1 MANSFGFS
9 WRGGQGTSGIARRS
23 KGIVRFRRG
32 PSVARAPLLV
42 FVSLFVAL
50 GLLAGVQAASATTVV
65 TFQGVLQTSNGDPI
79 AKAAITL
86 YTGTYG
92 GTPSYSDSTSATGAF
107 SLAVPIG
114 AYSLAVTGDGLTQ
127 GIGPGWSFTGIPL
140 TISADTTQNLTI
152 PVAVITANVV
162 DSLGNPVPG
171 ASISGNYNP
180 DSVNNEVLWPGG
192 PISSGN
198 VAPNFVGDVGVTDS
212 TGSVTFEALPTG
224 SDNLT
229 LTATPPA
236 ADTTLGQAALTT
248 SVTANTTLSFVLPPV
263 VTFKGVLQT
272 SNGDP
277 IAKAAITLYTGT
289 YGGTPS
295 YSDSTSATG
304 AFSLAV
310 PIGAYSLAVTGD
322 GLTQGI
328 GPGWSFTGIPLTISA
343 DTTQNLTIPVAVI
356 TANVVDSLG
365 NPVPGASISGNYNP
379 DSVNN
384 EVLWPGGP
392 ISSGNVAPNFVGD
405 VGVTDSTGSV
415 TFEALPTGS
424 DNLTLTAT
432 PPAADTTLGQAA
444 LTTSVTANTTLSFVL
459 PPVVTFKGVLQTSNG
474 DPIAKAAITLYTGTY
489 GGTPSYSDST
499 SATGA
504 FSLAVPIG
512 AYSLAV
518 TGDGLT
524 QGIGPGWSFT
534 GIPLTISADTTQNL
548 TIPVAVITA
557 NVVDSL
563 GNPVPGASISGNY
576 NPDSVN
582 NEVLWPGG
590 PISSGNVAP
599 NFVGDVGVT
608 DSTGSVTFEALP
620 TGSDNLTLTAT
631 PPSGFPSVLT
641 ESVSAGPSTL
651 TIPIPDYAI
660 LNSAG
665 TVSGDVSL
673 ASPTTTTLSGVSDVA
688 IAPGSLPAGGTAPV
702 GLISY
707 QVLSLPVGGSVD
719 VVLQLPPGSAPTAI
733 YKYINGSYVDV
744 TSIATI
750 SGNTVTLHLTDGGL
764 GDEDGTANGVIVDP
778 VVPLHFPPSTVT
790 VTSPGTKTSS
800 VNVAISPLTMKATDS
815 NPSATITSWAA
826 TGLPAGL
833 SINATTGVVSGTP
846 TTTGTSTVKVTATDS
861 GGYSGS
867 VSFTW
872 TVKDLVTVTSPGTK
886 TSSVNVA
893 ISPLTMKATDSNPSA
908 TITSWAATGLPAGLS
923 INATTGVVSGT
934 PTTTGT
940 STVKVTATDSGGYS
954 GSVSFT
960 WTVKDLVTVTSPGT
974 KTSSVNV
981 AISPLTMKATDSNP
995 SATITSW
1002 AATGLPAGLSINATT
1017 GVVSGTPTTTGTS
1030 TVKVTATDSGG
1041 YSGSVS
1047 FTWTVKDLVTVTSP
1061 GTKTSSVNVAI
1072 SPLTMKATDSNPS
1085 ATITSWAATGLP
1097 AGLSINATTGVVS
1110 GTPTTTGT
1118 STVKVTATD
1127 SGGYSGSVSFTWTV
1141 KDLVTVTSPGT
1152 KTSSVNVAISPLTMK
1167 ATDSNPSATITSWA
1181 ATGLPAGLSI
1191 NATTGVVSGT
1201 PTTTGT
1207 STVKVTATD
1216 SGGYSGSVSFTWTV
1230 KDLVTVT
1237 SPGTKTSSVNVAISP
1252 LTMKATDSNPSATI
1266 TSWAATGLPA
1276 GLSINATT
1284 GVVSG
1289 TPTTTGTSTVKVTAT
1304 DSGGYS
1310 GSVSF
1315 TWTVN

>member
-1 MANSFGFS
+1 M
-9 WRGGQGTSGIARRS
+9 
-23 KGIVRFRRG
+23 
-32 PSVARAPLLV
+32 
-42 FVSLFVAL
+42 
-50 GLLAGVQAASATTVV
+50 
-65 TFQGVLQTSNGDPI
+65 
-79 AKAAITL
+79 
-86 YTGTYG
+86 
-92 GTPSYSDSTSATGAF
+92 
-107 SLAVPIG
+107 
-114 AYSLAVTGDGLTQ
+114 
-127 GIGPGWSFTGIPL
+127 
-140 TISADTTQNLTI
+140 
-152 PVAVITANVV
+152 
-162 DSLGNPVPG
+162 
-171 ASISGNYNP
+171 
-180 DSVNNEVLWPGG
+180 NNEVLSPGG

-673 ASPTTTTLSGVSDVA
+673 VSPTTTTLSGVSDVA
-688 IAPGSLPAGGTAPV
+688 IAPGSLPAGGPCR
-702 GLISY
+702 
-707 QVLSLPVGGSVD
+707 
-719 VVLQLPPGSAPTAI
+719 
-733 YKYINGSYVDV
+733 
-744 TSIATI
+744 
-750 SGNTVTLHLTDGGL
+750 
-764 GDEDGTANGVIVDP
+764 
-778 VVPLHFPPSTVT
+778 
-790 VTSPGTKTSS
+790 
-800 VNVAISPLTMKATDS
+800 
-815 NPSATITSWAA
+815 WA
-826 TGLPAGL
+826 
-833 SINATTGVVSGTP
+833 
-846 TTTGTSTVKVTATDS
+846 
-861 GGYSGS
+861 
-867 VSFTW
+867 
-872 TVKDLVTVTSPGTK
+872 
-886 TSSVNVA
+886 
-893 ISPLTMKATDSNPSA
+893 
-908 TITSWAATGLPAGLS
+908 
-923 INATTGVVSGT
+923 
-934 PTTTGT
+934 
-940 STVKVTATDSGGYS
+940 
-954 GSVSFT
+954 
-960 WTVKDLVTVTSPGT
+960 
-974 KTSSVNV
+974 
-981 AISPLTMKATDSNP
+981 
-995 SATITSW
+995 
-1002 AATGLPAGLSINATT
+1002 
-1017 GVVSGTPTTTGTS
+1017 
-1030 TVKVTATDSGG
+1030 
-1041 YSGSVS
+1041 
-1047 FTWTVKDLVTVTSP
+1047 
-1061 GTKTSSVNVAI
+1061 
-1072 SPLTMKATDSNPS
+1072 
-1085 ATITSWAATGLP
+1085 
-1097 AGLSINATTGVVS
+1097 
-1110 GTPTTTGT
+1110 
-1118 STVKVTATD
+1118 
-1127 SGGYSGSVSFTWTV
+1127 
-1141 KDLVTVTSPGT
+1141 
-1152 KTSSVNVAISPLTMK
+1152 
-1167 ATDSNPSATITSWA
+1167 
-1181 ATGLPAGLSI
+1181 
-1191 NATTGVVSGT
+1191 
-1201 PTTTGT
+1201 
-1207 STVKVTATD
+1207 
-1216 SGGYSGSVSFTWTV
+1216 
-1230 KDLVTVT
+1230 
-1237 SPGTKTSSVNVAISP
+1237 
-1252 LTMKATDSNPSATI
+1252 
-1266 TSWAATGLPA
+1266 
-1276 GLSINATT
+1276 
-1284 GVVSG
+1284 
-1289 TPTTTGTSTVKVTAT
+1289 
-1304 DSGGYS
+1304 
-1310 GSVSF
+1310 
-1315 TWTVN
+1315 

>member
-1 MANSFGFS
+1 VANSFGFS
-9 WRGGQGTSGIARRS
+9 WRGGQRTSGIARRS

-79 AKAAITL
+79 ASAAITL

-92 GTPSYSDSTSATGAF
+92 GTPSYSVSTSATGAF
-107 SLAVPIG
+107 SLAIPIG

-127 GIGPGWSFTGIPL
+127 GIGPGWSFYGIPL

-180 DSVNNEVLWPGG
+180 DSVNKEALWPGG

-212 TGSVTFEALPTG
+212 TGSVTFEALPTS
-224 SDNLT
+224 SDNLN

-236 ADTTLGQAALTT
+236 ADTTLGKAALTT

-295 YSDSTSATG
+295 YSVSTSATG
-304 AFSLAV
+304 AFSLAI

-328 GPGWSFTGIPLTISA
+328 GPGWSFYGIPLTISA

-379 DSVNN
+379 DSVNK
-384 EVLWPGGP
+384 EALWPGGP

-415 TFEALPTGS
+415 TFEALPTSS
-424 DNLTLTAT
+424 DNLN
-432 PPAADTTLGQAA
+432 
-444 LTTSVTANTTLSFVL
+444 LTT
-459 PPVVTFKGVLQTSNG
+459 
-474 DPIAKAAITLYTGTY
+474 
-489 GGTPSYSDST
+489 
-499 SATGA
+499 
-504 FSLAVPIG
+504 
-512 AYSLAV
+512 
-518 TGDGLT
+518 
-524 QGIGPGWSFT
+524 
-534 GIPLTISADTTQNL
+534 
-548 TIPVAVITA
+548 
-557 NVVDSL
+557 
-563 GNPVPGASISGNY
+563 
-576 NPDSVN
+576 
-582 NEVLWPGG
+582 
-590 PISSGNVAP
+590 
-599 NFVGDVGVT
+599 
-608 DSTGSVTFEALP
+608 
-620 TGSDNLTLTAT
+620 T

-707 QVLSLPVGGSVD
+707 QVLSVPVGGSVD

-800 VNVAISPLTMKATDS
+800 VNVAISPLTLKATDS
-815 NPSATITSWAA
+815 NPSATIASWAA

-846 TTTGTSTVKVTATDS
+846 TTLGTSTVKVTATDS

-893 ISPLTMKATDSNPSA
+893 ISPLTLKATDSNPSA
-908 TITSWAATGLPAGLS
+908 TIASWAATGLPAGLS

-934 PTTTGT
+934 PTTLGT

-981 AISPLTMKATDSNP
+981 AISPLTLKATDSNP
-995 SATITSW
+995 SATIASW

-1017 GVVSGTPTTTGTS
+1017 GVVSGTPTT
-1030 TVKVTATDSGG
+1030 
-1041 YSGSVS
+1041 
-1047 FTWTVKDLVTVTSP
+1047 L
-1061 GTKTSSVNVAI
+1061 
-1072 SPLTMKATDSNPS
+1072 
-1085 ATITSWAATGLP
+1085 
-1097 AGLSINATTGVVS
+1097 
-1110 GTPTTTGT
+1110 
-1118 STVKVTATD
+1118 
-1127 SGGYSGSVSFTWTV
+1127 
-1141 KDLVTVTSPGT
+1141 
-1152 KTSSVNVAISPLTMK
+1152 
-1167 ATDSNPSATITSWA
+1167 
-1181 ATGLPAGLSI
+1181 
-1191 NATTGVVSGT
+1191 
-1201 PTTTGT
+1201 
-1207 STVKVTATD
+1207 
-1216 SGGYSGSVSFTWTV
+1216 
-1230 KDLVTVT
+1230 
-1237 SPGTKTSSVNVAISP
+1237 
-1252 LTMKATDSNPSATI
+1252 
-1266 TSWAATGLPA
+1266 
-1276 GLSINATT
+1276 
-1284 GVVSG
+1284 
-1289 TPTTTGTSTVKVTAT
+1289 GTSTVKVTAT

>member
-1 MANSFGFS
+1 M
-9 WRGGQGTSGIARRS
+9 
-23 KGIVRFRRG
+23 
-32 PSVARAPLLV
+32 
-42 FVSLFVAL
+42 
-50 GLLAGVQAASATTVV
+50 
-65 TFQGVLQTSNGDPI
+65 
-79 AKAAITL
+79 
-86 YTGTYG
+86 
-92 GTPSYSDSTSATGAF
+92 
-107 SLAVPIG
+107 
-114 AYSLAVTGDGLTQ
+114 
-127 GIGPGWSFTGIPL
+127 
-140 TISADTTQNLTI
+140 
-152 PVAVITANVV
+152 
-162 DSLGNPVPG
+162 
-171 ASISGNYNP
+171 
-180 DSVNNEVLWPGG
+180 
-192 PISSGN
+192 
-198 VAPNFVGDVGVTDS
+198 
-212 TGSVTFEALPTG
+212 
-224 SDNLT
+224 
-229 LTATPPA
+229 
-236 ADTTLGQAALTT
+236 
-248 SVTANTTLSFVLPPV
+248 
-263 VTFKGVLQT
+263 
-272 SNGDP
+272 
-277 IAKAAITLYTGT
+277 
-289 YGGTPS
+289 
-295 YSDSTSATG
+295 
-304 AFSLAV
+304 
-310 PIGAYSLAVTGD
+310 
-322 GLTQGI
+322 
-328 GPGWSFTGIPLTISA
+328 
-343 DTTQNLTIPVAVI
+343 
-356 TANVVDSLG
+356 
-365 NPVPGASISGNYNP
+365 
-379 DSVNN
+379 
-384 EVLWPGGP
+384 
-392 ISSGNVAPNFVGD
+392 
-405 VGVTDSTGSV
+405 
-415 TFEALPTGS
+415 
-424 DNLTLTAT
+424 
-432 PPAADTTLGQAA
+432 
-444 LTTSVTANTTLSFVL
+444 
-459 PPVVTFKGVLQTSNG
+459 
-474 DPIAKAAITLYTGTY
+474 
-489 GGTPSYSDST
+489 
-499 SATGA
+499 
-504 FSLAVPIG
+504 
-512 AYSLAV
+512 
-518 TGDGLT
+518 
-524 QGIGPGWSFT
+524 
-534 GIPLTISADTTQNL
+534 
-548 TIPVAVITA
+548 
-557 NVVDSL
+557 
-563 GNPVPGASISGNY
+563 
-576 NPDSVN
+576 
-582 NEVLWPGG
+582 
-590 PISSGNVAP
+590 
-599 NFVGDVGVT
+599 
-608 DSTGSVTFEALP
+608 
-620 TGSDNLTLTAT
+620 
-631 PPSGFPSVLT
+631 
-641 ESVSAGPSTL
+641 
-651 TIPIPDYAI
+651 
-660 LNSAG
+660 
-665 TVSGDVSL
+665 
-673 ASPTTTTLSGVSDVA
+673 
-688 IAPGSLPAGGTAPV
+688 
-702 GLISY
+702 
-707 QVLSLPVGGSVD
+707 
-719 VVLQLPPGSAPTAI
+719 
-733 YKYINGSYVDV
+733 
-744 TSIATI
+744 
-750 SGNTVTLHLTDGGL
+750 TLHLTDGGL